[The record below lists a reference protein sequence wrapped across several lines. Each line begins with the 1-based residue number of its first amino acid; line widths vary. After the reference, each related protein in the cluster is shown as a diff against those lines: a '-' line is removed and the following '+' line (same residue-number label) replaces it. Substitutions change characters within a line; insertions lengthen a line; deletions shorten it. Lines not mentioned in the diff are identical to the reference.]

1 MINTKGKL
9 IFFDVI
15 VPTKGMP
22 LMLKLQEALRRM
34 LIRKMLELQQ
44 VKSVHR
50 QTTQMGNL
58 ARGAT
63 ELSLQTKTDSFKERS
78 IIPVVLAENRSEK
91 G

>member
-1 MINTKGKL
+1 MINIKGKL

-50 QTTQMGNL
+50 LTTQMGNL

-63 ELSLQTKTDSFKERS
+63 ELSLQTKTDSFK
-78 IIPVVLAENRSEK
+78 
-91 G
+91 